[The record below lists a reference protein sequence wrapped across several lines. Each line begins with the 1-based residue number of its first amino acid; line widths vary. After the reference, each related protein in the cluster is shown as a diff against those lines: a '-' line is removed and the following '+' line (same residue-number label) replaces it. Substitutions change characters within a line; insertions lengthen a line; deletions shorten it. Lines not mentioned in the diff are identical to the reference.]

1 MPASPPLTDSRR
13 AGRRAPW
20 SRAFL
25 DAGLIVKMMAPVVV
39 MALVAL
45 GVGATALVRMSAL
58 NDRLH
63 SVRDHHLVGL
73 AHVDELTLGLAHM
86 YRGGFLQQ
94 VMMGVDPKSAPAYI
108 QNAREGDAEML
119 AAVDAYE
126 RVADAGT
133 GAGQAVAQVRSA
145 VKAYAAL
152 RDVIIFRQAPGA
164 GFVMP
169 QDVGKAFSDQE
180 QAVMTAV
187 KNLRAAETLAGERS
201 ITEADAEYRS
211 ARLALVA
218 ALLVGLAAALALTL
232 AGNRVIRRQL
242 RSLMNSLDRLAA
254 GDLTRTAEVLGRD
267 EVGAMASNL
276 NRALQDLRTM
286 MGTLVTGADVVG
298 RTADRLTGVSA
309 EIMHAARKADEQ
321 AALVASASDEVTTN
335 VESVAAGAEQMGASI
350 HEIARNA
357 QEAAAVASGAVD
369 VAQDTT
375 RTVSKLGESSTEIGN
390 VVKVIT
396 AIAEQT
402 NLLALNAT
410 IEAARAGD
418 AGKGFAVV
426 ADEVKQLAQ
435 ETARATEDIS
445 RRVEAIQGDTGDAVA
460 AIEQISAIIARV
472 NDYQTTIAAAVEQQ
486 SATTTTMTT
495 SVAEAAQ
502 GSSGITG
509 TIAAVA
515 QATQS
520 TATSLGEADTVIQEL
535 SSVADDLRLALARFT
550 V

>member
-1 MPASPPLTDSRR
+1 
-13 AGRRAPW
+13 
-20 SRAFL
+20 
-25 DAGLIVKMMAPVVV
+25 
-39 MALVAL
+39 
-45 GVGATALVRMSAL
+45 
-58 NDRLH
+58 
-63 SVRDHHLVGL
+63 
-73 AHVDELTLGLAHM
+73 
-86 YRGGFLQQ
+86 
-94 VMMGVDPKSAPAYI
+94 
-108 QNAREGDAEML
+108 
-119 AAVDAYE
+119 
-126 RVADAGT
+126 
-133 GAGQAVAQVRSA
+133 
-145 VKAYAAL
+145 
-152 RDVIIFRQAPGA
+152 
-164 GFVMP
+164 
-169 QDVGKAFSDQE
+169 
-180 QAVMTAV
+180 MTAV